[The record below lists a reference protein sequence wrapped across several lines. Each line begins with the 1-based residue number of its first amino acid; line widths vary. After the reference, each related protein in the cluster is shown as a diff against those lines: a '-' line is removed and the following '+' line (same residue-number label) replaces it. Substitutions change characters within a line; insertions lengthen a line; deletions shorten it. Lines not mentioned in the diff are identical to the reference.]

1 MPSIFRDSNLSL
13 EEIISSIRRDL
24 EASAPHYGDVRIRCV
39 ATRHDMAMQNA
50 LCMITPFQR
59 NHNTSKL
66 PAIKY
71 KNLYLLEEWLPV
83 RELDSYI
90 LQTVKYHGLKLNDEI
105 IELGTSFN
113 INGWDY
119 LPGDNAYF
127 SMPGRLYQGR
137 GSFVQTNQEPIVE
150 FNSPVYLDIH
160 QAIQEWIPIR
170 DFNNGSDSRLGSILV
185 FMPEQRAYFSDFS
198 LTEEKLKILI
208 RPDSGLPRD
217 LQLKGVWQSAGKKHV
232 FDQNV
237 SSNEALIDINPYA
250 DSIDIFLVGPNNTLY
265 DYRRENRFQHATH
278 SRILKPLRDETSISE
293 VILKSIASGEG
304 QSIEFKPYID
314 LGHEKAQELIETT
327 IAFANTS
334 GGKILIGIS
343 DHCRILG
350 IEKEISHTAHKSSRS
365 EDQVL
370 QDYVGRLRQKI
381 VGALNR
387 SIEIAITVAIVEE
400 HKVLV
405 ITVPEGAQKPYA
417 HFQTH
422 DIFVRKGANNVRPNP
437 DTELPNILPNK
448 FNPGIR

>member
-1 MPSIFRDSNLSL
+1 MPSIFRDINLSL
-13 EEIISSIRRDL
+13 EETISSLRRDL
-24 EASAPHYGDVRIRCV
+24 EANVPHYENVRIRCV
-39 ATRHDMAMQNA
+39 ATRHDTAMQNA
-50 LCMITPFQR
+50 LCMITPFQK
-59 NHNTSKL
+59 NHGTPKR

-71 KNLYLLEEWLPV
+71 KNLYLLEEWFPIS
-83 RELDSYI
+83 ELDSYI

-105 IELGTSFN
+105 IELGTGFN

-137 GSFVQTNQEPIVE
+137 GNFVQTNQEPIVE
-150 FNSPVYLDIH
+150 FNSPVYLDSN

-170 DFNNGSDSRLGSILV
+170 DFNNGSDSRLGSILL
-185 FMPEQRAYFSDFS
+185 FMPEQRAYFRDFS
-198 LTEEKLKILI
+198 LTEDKLRIII
-208 RPDSGLPRD
+208 RPDSGLPSD
-217 LQLKGVWQSAGKKHV
+217 LQLKGVWQSAGKKHA

-237 SSNEALIDINPYA
+237 TDNEVLIDINPYA
-250 DSIDIFLVGPNNTLY
+250 DSIDIFLVGPDNTLY
-265 DYRRENRFQHATH
+265 DYRRESRFQHATH
-278 SRILKPLRDETSISE
+278 SRILKPLRDETSTSE
-293 VILKSIASGEG
+293 VVLKSISSGEG
-304 QSIEFKPYID
+304 QSLEFKPYID

-350 IEKEISHTAHKSSRS
+350 IEKEILHTAHKTSRS

-370 QDYVGRLRQKI
+370 QDYIGRLRQKI
-381 VGALNR
+381 AGALNR
-387 SIEIAITVAIVEE
+387 SIEIAITAAIVED

-405 ITVPEGAQKPYA
+405 IAVPEGAQKPYA
-417 HFQTH
+417 HFQTN

-448 FNPGIR
+448 LYPGIR